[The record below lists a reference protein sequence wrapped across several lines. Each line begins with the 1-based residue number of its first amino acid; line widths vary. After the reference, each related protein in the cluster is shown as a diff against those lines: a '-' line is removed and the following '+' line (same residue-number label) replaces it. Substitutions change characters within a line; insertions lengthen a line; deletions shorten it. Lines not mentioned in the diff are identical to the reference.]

1 MLHRAEVGQYS
12 RNVPDVDPLPEM
24 TLRDYMS
31 VIWRRKWIVLLPIVV
46 VGVTA
51 TLLTAA
57 ATPQYRA
64 TADVLV
70 RIPPTASSVGT
81 SGSVMSPRMV
91 ENELESAKGS
101 ELVAVVR
108 VEVGAEPVLS
118 VGSSE
123 ESDVFRFAAVSSD
136 ADSAAAAANAYA
148 EGYIERQR
156 TELIAEFEARASVI
170 EDQLEAIDRGE
181 GDPTRGN
188 EYRDQL
194 QDLRVSAE
202 LADTSGARLI
212 DQATPPGA
220 PFEPTPVRTL
230 MLALVVGA
238 LIGLGAAFLL
248 DYLDRS
254 IRDEDELQRVS
265 GVPNL
270 ASIPQLAN
278 AKKDGI
284 PVVVSVSD
292 PGSAT
297 AESYRNLRTAVR
309 FLTLEQELQMVQIT
323 SSHPGEGKTTT
334 ATNLAY
340 AASKAGQRVLLIDCD
355 LRKPQV
361 HNFLGLSN
369 YKGLTNVL
377 LGEIDMGN
385 VAQKL
390 ADSGGLLVITA
401 GDVPP
406 NPAELLAGNGIK
418 KALAQIGSKF
428 DLVVLDSPPV
438 LAVSDPQILAEL
450 VDGVILV
457 ASGTSTDS
465 RSVGRSMERLSQV
478 GANVLGTV
486 LNGTSASNA
495 PAYEYGAVAAGEA
508 PVTAAADASV

>member
-1 MLHRAEVGQYS
+1 
-12 RNVPDVDPLPEM
+12 VPDVEPIPEM
-24 TLRDYMS
+24 TLRDYVS
-31 VIWRRKWIVLLPIVV
+31 VIWRRKWIVLLPIIV
-46 VGVTA
+46 VGATA
-51 TLLTAA
+51 VALTAA

-64 TADVLV
+64 SADVLV

-81 SGSVMSPRMV
+81 SGVVMSPRMI
-91 ENELESAKGS
+91 ENELESAQGS

-108 VEVGAEPVLS
+108 EDVGSEPALS

-123 ESDVFRFAAVSSD
+123 ESDVFRFTAVSSN
-136 ADSAAAAANAYA
+136 ADTAAAAANAYA
-148 EGYIERQR
+148 ERYIERQR
-156 TELIAEFEARASVI
+156 TELVAEFGARASVI
-170 EDQLEAIDRGE
+170 EDQLDLIEQGE
-181 GDPTRGN
+181 GDPTRQD
-188 EYRDQL
+188 EYRSQL
-194 QDLRVSAE
+194 EDLRVSAE
-202 LADTSGARLI
+202 LAQTSGARLI
-212 DQATPPGA
+212 DRATPPST
-220 PFEPTPVRTL
+220 PFEPTPIRTL

-254 IRDEDELQRVS
+254 IRDEDELQRIS

-270 ASIPQLAN
+270 ASIPQVAST
-278 AKKDGI
+278 KKDGA
-284 PVVVSVSD
+284 PVVVSISD
-292 PGSAT
+292 PGSAP

-309 FLTLEQELQMVQIT
+309 FLTLEQQLQMIQIT

-377 LGEIDMGN
+377 LGEIEMGQ

-390 ADSGGLLVITA
+390 ADSGGLLVITS

-418 KALAQIGSKF
+418 RALAQIGSKF

-457 ASGTSTDS
+457 ASGSSTDS
-465 RSVGRSMERLSQV
+465 RSVGRSIERLRQV
-478 GANVLGTV
+478 DANVLGTV
-486 LNGTSASNA
+486 LNGTTATNT
-495 PAYEYGAVAAGEA
+495 PVYEYGVVTPADPTPAKTKA
-508 PVTAAADASV
+508 PADTSS